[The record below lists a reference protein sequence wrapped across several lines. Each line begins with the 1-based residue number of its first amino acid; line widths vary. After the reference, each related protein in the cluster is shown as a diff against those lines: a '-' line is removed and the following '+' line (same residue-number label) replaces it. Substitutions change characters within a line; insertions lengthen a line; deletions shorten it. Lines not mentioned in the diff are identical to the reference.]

1 MVRLYGLLCIV
12 VLAERYESPARPEG
26 RVQGVELG
34 SKQTSREMKR
44 KNVKREQ
51 ERMYR

>member
-1 MVRLYGLLCIV
+1 MVGLYELLCLA
-12 VLAERYESPARPEG
+12 VLAGRYGSAARPEG

-44 KNVKREQ
+44 KNVKYEQ
-51 ERMYR
+51 ERMYQ